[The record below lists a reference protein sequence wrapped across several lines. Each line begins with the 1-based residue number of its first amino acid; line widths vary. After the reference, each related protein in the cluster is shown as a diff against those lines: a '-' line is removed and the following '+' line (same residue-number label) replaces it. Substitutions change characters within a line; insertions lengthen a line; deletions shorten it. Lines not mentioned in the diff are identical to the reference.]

1 MEPLYKLRIC
11 ILIGGIITAIIYVLS
26 SFVLEKDEVI
36 SDIRLYEMWER
47 ISERSLFL
55 TLTLMIAGSFTFP
68 FENLLRAIG
77 EAINH

>member
-11 ILIGGIITAIIYVLS
+11 ILIGGIITTIIYILS
-26 SFVLEKDEVI
+26 SFILEKNEVI

-55 TLTLMIAGSFTFP
+55 TLTLLIAGSFTFP

-77 EAINH
+77 EAIKH